1 MYPNGPISH
10 ERHHF
15 VFFLEIEQRLQAEL
29 AADEHEPSENLPGN
43 QSDTS
48 TEKPSV
54 DHNANDNDDD
64 DDDDDDEFF
73 LPTSSKNLPT
83 AFEICAN
90 ASYNNKNTKNTN
102 STRQNTVS
110 NLIKAKFNQTMSS
123 TQRRQT
129 DETVGLDD
137 DDDDDDDDEGY
148 DDQEEILRQV
158 YRHDSLAHRM
168 SSSFTRHLSD
178 CMQNLAL
185 ETSQHPRGLSSV
197 TQYQNDENDDDD
209 SIEYMYVDDDE
220 EDNDTHKVGECF
232 EMDVFVDHQS
242 PMGNNSMDSII
253 TAPTSNANKTSRPDR
268 RRRKSATST
277 DAINDALLRVLEGS
291 SGSSCKLSDDDDLL
305 PAEVQIGDIARRMD
319 RRYSRR
325 RSFTNAYAA

>member
-15 VFFLEIEQRLQAEL
+15 VFFLEIEQSLQAEL
-29 AADEHEPSENLPGN
+29 ATEEHEPSENLPGN

-48 TEKPSV
+48 TEKPSA
-54 DHNANDNDDD
+54 DHNANDDDD
-64 DDDDDDEFF
+64 NNDDEFF
-73 LPTSSKNLPT
+73 LPISSKNLPT
-83 AFEICAN
+83 ASEICAN
-90 ASYNNKNTKNTN
+90 ASYNNKNTTN
-102 STRQNTVS
+102 NKSTRQNTVT
-110 NLIKAKFNQTMSS
+110 NLIKAKFNQTISS

-137 DDDDDDDDEGY
+137 DDDDDEGY
-148 DDQEEILRQV
+148 DDREEILRQV

-168 SSSFTRHLSD
+168 SSSFTRRLSD

-185 ETSQHPRGLSSV
+185 ETSQPRGLSSV
-197 TQYQNDENDDDD
+197 TQHQNDDNDDDDD
-209 SIEYMYVDDDE
+209 SIEYVDDGE
-220 EDNDTHKVGECF
+220 NNDTHKVGECF
-232 EMDVFVDHQS
+232 EMDVFVDRQS

-253 TAPTSNANKTSRPDR
+253 TAATSNANRKQQ

-291 SGSSCKLSDDDDLL
+291 SGSSCKLSDDDDLV

-319 RRYSRR
+319 SRYSRR
-325 RSFTNAYAA
+325 KSFTNAYAA